1 MEGIIRPAG
10 WNYPSRKTD
19 CFIPWDEINNTQR
32 KAAFSRER
40 IIFAR
45 KSVIHMKT
53 TLLVVG
59 RTVEQHF
66 ITAINDYIQRTRRY
80 LSFDMEVIPEL
91 KNTKSLSMDVQKE
104 KEGELILKA
113 LQPGDVVVLLD
124 EGGKE
129 MRSIE
134 FADYMKRK
142 MNTVNKRLVFVIG
155 GPYGFSPKV
164 YQAAHEKMSLSKMTF
179 SHQMV
184 RLIFVEQL
192 YRAMNILNGGP
203 YHHE

>member
-1 MEGIIRPAG
+1 
-10 WNYPSRKTD
+10 
-19 CFIPWDEINNTQR
+19 
-32 KAAFSRER
+32 
-40 IIFAR
+40 
-45 KSVIHMKT
+45 MKT
-53 TLLVVG
+53 ILLVVG
-59 RTVEQHF
+59 KTVEPHF
-66 ITAINDYIQRTRRY
+66 IAGINDYLQRTKRY
-80 LSFDMEVIPEL
+80 LAFDMEVIPEL
-91 KNTKSLSMDVQKE
+91 KNTKNLTEKVQKE

-129 MRSIE
+129 MRSME

-164 YQAAHEKMSLSKMTF
+164 YAAAQEKISLSRMTF

-192 YRAMNILNGGP
+192 YRAMSILAGSP

>member
-1 MEGIIRPAG
+1 MCDNHNCI
-10 WNYPSRKTD
+10 K
-19 CFIPWDEINNTQR
+19 
-32 KAAFSRER
+32 
-40 IIFAR
+40 
-45 KSVIHMKT
+45 MKT

-91 KNTKSLSMDVQKE
+91 KNTKSLSADVQKE

-155 GPYGFSPKV
+155 GPYGFSDAV
-164 YQAAHEKMSLSKMTF
+164 YKRSDEMISLSRMTF

-184 RLIFVEQL
+184 RLIFTEQL
-192 YRAMNILNGGP
+192 YRACTIIKGES

>member
-1 MEGIIRPAG
+1 MTP
-10 WNYPSRKTD
+10 KTTYQQAKNILPI
-19 CFIPWDEINNTQR
+19 CEIGKKPYLCNQNQ
-32 KAAFSRER
+32 KL
-40 IIFAR
+40 
-45 KSVIHMKT
+45 MKT
-53 TLLVVG
+53 ILLVVG

-66 ITAINDYIQRTRRY
+66 ITAINDYVQRTKRY
-80 LSFDMEVIPEL
+80 LQFEIEVIPEL
-91 KNTKSLSMDVQKE
+91 KNTKNLSTDIQKD

-155 GPYGFSPKV
+155 GPYGFSQRV
-164 YQAAHEKMSLSKMTF
+164 YEAAQEKLSLSRMTF

-184 RLIFVEQL
+184 RLIFVEQI
-192 YRAMNILNGGP
+192 YRAMTILNNGP